1 VHATVTEQPTYQQ
14 YPQSYD
20 PRVQQA
26 PYAQMVPPAG
36 WVAPTPVRTIANDEL
51 AVRIKSVQMTWGDMF
66 VFQFKWWVVG
76 TVYGIAAF
84 ILWII
89 VVAAIVS

>member
-1 VHATVTEQPTYQQ
+1 MAEQQMYQQ

-26 PYAQMVPPAG
+26 PYAQMAPPTA

-51 AVRIKSVQMTWGDMF
+51 AVSVKSVKMTWGDMF
-66 VFQFKWWVVG
+66 SFQFKWWVVG
-76 TVYGIAAF
+76 TVYGIGAF
-84 ILWII
+84 ILWFL
-89 VVAAIVS
+89 VFAAIVN